1 MFEPLKPLL
10 ASYKRPL
17 YTSDSITCQTR
28 EILILRWPEEGNSL
42 KKITDPD
49 HLIYETDSIKN
60 YVQSEN
66 IVKLLHEKRTLRGS
80 RQLASLFYQQIL
92 EILTEPRD
100 AVLDLTAG
108 TSIFSLVIS
117 VVVSCSLIASM
128 LIS

>member
-1 MFEPLKPLL
+1 
-10 ASYKRPL
+10 
-17 YTSDSITCQTR
+17 
-28 EILILRWPEEGNSL
+28 
-42 KKITDPD
+42 
-49 HLIYETDSIKN
+49 
-60 YVQSEN
+60 
-66 IVKLLHEKRTLRGS
+66 
-80 RQLASLFYQQIL
+80 LFYHQIL